1 VKAAIAFALAATAAA
16 ASTAGDYLR
25 EVARAQKPVSAL
37 RARFVQEKS
46 LAIVR
51 DRLRSSGT
59 FVLARDRGMVWQVES
74 PERLR
79 IVITRDGVFAGG
91 KRVDDRAPAGFSPA
105 PVLEK
110 FVDFFTGM
118 SEAIEREFRVEK
130 LGPDRLRL
138 EPRGS
143 DFAGWLRALEIRFDA
158 ERKLP
163 LQVRLEEPEGDVT
176 EVRFE
181 DLEVNPRIDPSAFAP

>member
-1 VKAAIAFALAATAAA
+1 MKAAIVGLLAATVAA
-16 ASTAGDYLR
+16 ASPAGDYLR

-37 RARFVQEKS
+37 RARFVQEKR
-46 LAIVR
+46 LTIVR

-59 FVLARDRGMVWQVES
+59 FVLARDRGIVWQVES

-79 IVITRDGVFAGG
+79 IVITREGVFAGG
-91 KRVDDRAPAGFSPA
+91 TRVDDRGPAGFSPA

-118 SEAIEREFRVEK
+118 SEDIEREFRVEK
-130 LGPDRLRL
+130 VGPDRLRL

-143 DFAGWLRALEIRFDA
+143 EFARWLTALEIGFDA

-176 EVRFE
+176 EVTFE
-181 DLEVNPRIDPSAFAP
+181 SLEVNPRIEPSAFAP